1 MVSFANTQTT
11 VEKGE
16 ASWMDGGGG
25 GEQGWVVMGCGAF
38 VGSLKTRRVD

>member
-16 ASWMDGGGG
+16 ASWMDGGG